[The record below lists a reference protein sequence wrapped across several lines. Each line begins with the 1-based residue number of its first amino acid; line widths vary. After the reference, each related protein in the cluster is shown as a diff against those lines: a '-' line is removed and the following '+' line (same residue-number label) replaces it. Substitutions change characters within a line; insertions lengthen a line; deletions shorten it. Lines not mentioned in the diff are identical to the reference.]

1 MMNSDVPNGSES
13 RNTSLDMGGIGTI
26 GAFHQSG
33 ESSGAGNDATFDIA
47 SEIKRWQQMHQA
59 NLSSSSTTALLS
71 SSGTSSNLPH
81 DASTAALIQQVLESQ
96 QRGSNSNRFD
106 IPLATSMG
114 LAGSTFGSIVGSGD
128 SNFGSELFSN
138 NDNNNNGGLN
148 QLQSNF
154 FSDARLLM
162 AQQAVAA
169 MNFPSYPGVLLQQQQ
184 PQQQNENNSSLELP
198 LPSPHSLFHRDG
210 TRRMRGGVIEPFP
223 VRRLLLFHWVM
234 PSAHSFLHFGSRKNC
249 IASCWKL
256 KVPVERISFPLYRMA
271 VPFKSTSLISSSR
284 T

>member
-1 MMNSDVPNGSES
+1 MMNSDALNGSES
-13 RNTSLDMGGIGTI
+13 RNTSLDMGGIGTN

-33 ESSGAGNDATFDIA
+33 ESSGNDATFDIA

-59 NLSSSSTTALLS
+59 NLSSGSTTALLS
-71 SSGTSSNLPH
+71 TSGTSSNLPH

-96 QRGSNSNRFD
+96 QRGSNTNRFD
-106 IPLATSMG
+106 IPLASSMG

-128 SNFGSELFSN
+128 SNFGNDLFSN
-138 NDNNNNGGLN
+138 NDSNINNGALN
-148 QLQSNF
+148 PLQSNF

-169 MNFPSYPGVLLQQQQ
+169 MSFPPYPGVLLQQQS
-184 PQQQNENNSSLELP
+184 QQQNDNNNSMELP

-223 VRRLLLFHWVM
+223 VRRRLLIF
-234 PSAHSFLHFGSRKNC
+234 SFGHVASPLISEFWGIRKNC
-249 IASCWKL
+249 IASCWKWR
-256 KVPVERISFPLYRMA
+256 VPVERISFPLYQMVA
-271 VPFKSTSLISSSR
+271 LFKSTSLISSSR

>member
-1 MMNSDVPNGSES
+1 MMNSDAPNNSES
-13 RNTSLDMGGIGTI
+13 RSTYDLGGIGTT
-26 GAFHQSG
+26 GTFHPSG
-33 ESSGAGNDATFDIA
+33 ESSGTGNDGTFDIA

-71 SSGTSSNLPH
+71 SSGTGSNLPQ

-96 QRGSNSNRFD
+96 QRGLNSNRFD

-114 LAGSTFGSIVGSGD
+114 LSGGTFGSIVGSGD
-128 SNFGSELFSN
+128 SNFGSDLFSN
-138 NDNNNNGGLN
+138 NDNSNNGGLN
-148 QLQSNF
+148 TLPSNF

-169 MNFPSYPGVLLQQQQ
+169 MNFPSYPGVLLQQ
-184 PQQQNENNSSLELP
+184 PSQQQTQNDNSNSLELP

-223 VRRLLLFHWVM
+223 VRQALNFARLETFR
-234 PSAHSFLHFGSRKNC
+234 SAF
-249 IASCWKL
+249 
-256 KVPVERISFPLYRMA
+256 
-271 VPFKSTSLISSSR
+271 
-284 T
+284 